1 MARKKK
7 IYFDHKKAKAELF
20 TRTEGYAAKVRT
32 AYRAS
37 IKEIINLVKGTE
49 LVNGVPFS
57 FSDYGYE
64 SAVTPILRSMY
75 SQVYQIVS
83 KGAKTE
89 WLKSNE
95 NNDELIK
102 AVFGEHSIENN
113 FFARYFERN
122 MAACDAFIARK
133 SGPLG
138 LDLSQ
143 RVWNYTNQHRKELEG
158 AIGLAIGEGTPANAL
173 ATKIQKYL
181 NDPDRFYRRFRVKVG
196 EDENGNPVYG
206 RVWKRRIYDNESGSY
221 KWINDN
227 PKDYHP
233 GRGVYRSSY
242 RNAQRLARTETNIAY
257 RTADYDRWDRLDFV
271 VGIEIKLS
279 NNHPVVD
286 ICDDLKGVYPK
297 TFKWTGWHPN
307 CRCYMTP
314 VLASQE
320 ELDKMIDKILDGDN
334 PADVNCAGTIKDMP
348 TAFVNWAKDN
358 AERMAKAE
366 GAGTLPYFIKDNK
379 GIVDNIL
386 NGPTPEQK
394 AAMALGDVLANPLDW
409 LGKFSLLEL
418 QNVHKA
424 VSDKLALF
432 QTGDLESQVSSLKFE
447 YDWVIDKKKYAT
459 WEVAA
464 DAYKK
469 ALDAAQAK
477 LNAQKALGA
486 LADDVAAG
494 ERFLSI
500 HTDASELKTL
510 LDDIANAV
518 AKGDATTLTNA
529 SDKIHDAIHNYKAQR
544 AKTGSVSQIEKYCD
558 ANRTFDAQVYD
569 QATFAPYQDARTKDC
584 ITPWTNG
591 SDEAKRAITDYTD
604 SSYGSVNSS
613 YWKNFKPH
621 SDGTLIDSIL
631 DDCSFSEDLTL
642 RRGCSKAEMSSIF
655 GKRFGELVEKGDI
668 DALNKLVGYT
678 GVNEGFISTTFD
690 MNGGFSGN
698 VDLRIY
704 APKGT
709 QGIYAKG
716 ISVCQDGKGAN
727 WVGISNSQFR
737 VGAENEIIIHRGYE
751 YRFIKAEQ
759 DGGRI
764 KIFIEL
770 LTRKNRVVK

>member
-57 FSDYGYE
+57 FSDYGYD

-95 NNDELIK
+95 NNDELIR
-102 AVFGEHSIENN
+102 AIFGEHSIENN

-122 MAACDAFIARK
+122 MVACDAFIARK

-143 RVWNYTNQHRKELEG
+143 RVWNYTKQHRKELEG
-158 AIGLAIGEGTPANAL
+158 AIGLAISEGTPANAL

-196 EDENGNPVYG
+196 EDEDGNPVYG
-206 RVWKRRIYDNESGSY
+206 RIWKRRIFDNESGSY
-221 KWINDN
+221 KWINDD

-320 ELDKMIDKILDGDN
+320 ELDKMIDKILDGEN
-334 PADVNCAGTIKDMP
+334 PAEVDCAGTIKEMP
-348 TAFVNWAKDN
+348 TAFVDWTAKN
-358 AERMAKAE
+358 AARIAAAE
-366 GAGTLPYFIKDNK
+366 QRGTLPYFLSDNTESALKEYRMNRHFSSYKTFDNGGVVQLMNGLDATGSDYKPLLSIARAFAENGSVARITTKAHFKSPEYKDVFGALFGTK
-379 GIVDNIL
+379 YERKCPDLIVD
-386 NGPTPEQK
+386 
-394 AAMALGDVLANPLDW
+394 
-409 LGKFSLLEL
+409 GKFYEFESFVRPWNKKKVGRMISHGTSQSNRIIIDNSNGCSHRFILTQVHNRLRQANFKNEILEL
-418 QNVHKA
+418 
-424 VSDKLALF
+424 
-432 QTGDLESQVSSLKFE
+432 
-447 YDWVIDKKKYAT
+447 WVY
-459 WEVAA
+459 E
-464 DAYKK
+464 
-469 ALDAAQAK
+469 
-477 LNAQKALGA
+477 
-486 LADDVAAG
+486 
-494 ERFLSI
+494 
-500 HTDASELKTL
+500 
-510 LDDIANAV
+510 
-518 AKGDATTLTNA
+518 KGTLTRL
-529 SDKIHDAIHNYKAQR
+529 S
-544 AKTGSVSQIEKYCD
+544 
-558 ANRTFDAQVYD
+558 
-569 QATFAPYQDARTKDC
+569 
-584 ITPWTNG
+584 
-591 SDEAKRAITDYTD
+591 
-604 SSYGSVNSS
+604 
-613 YWKNFKPH
+613 
-621 SDGTLIDSIL
+621 
-631 DDCSFSEDLTL
+631 
-642 RRGCSKAEMSSIF
+642 
-655 GKRFGELVEKGDI
+655 
-668 DALNKLVGYT
+668 
-678 GVNEGFISTTFD
+678 
-690 MNGGFSGN
+690 
-698 VDLRIY
+698 
-704 APKGT
+704 
-709 QGIYAKG
+709 
-716 ISVCQDGKGAN
+716 
-727 WVGISNSQFR
+727 
-737 VGAENEIIIHRGYE
+737 
-751 YRFIKAEQ
+751 
-759 DGGRI
+759 
-764 KIFIEL
+764 
-770 LTRKNRVVK
+770 